1 MEIHD
6 ELEAI
11 LELLGDTTRN
21 TVSLCLQRL
30 KNCSFSLLLCQPYF
44 PLVSLPPLSC
54 ARGFPLEPFPKS
66 SQVCSPASCSSF
78 VNGKESHG
86 CRGVDLTYFRR
97 QHLPALHHPT
107 HWPNASYLAQQNQER
122 VFKKPTH
129 PSSNLQNTTFHKL
142 FTDGPANSITQ
153 MQRSEK
159 KATGNSLVGQESY
172 LGI

>member
-21 TVSLCLQRL
+21 TVSLYLQRL

-66 SQVCSPASCSSF
+66 SHVCSPASCSSF

-86 CRGVDLTYFRR
+86 CRGVDLTYFRW

-107 HWPNASYLAQQNQER
+107 HWPNASLIWPSRIKSVYLKNQPIHLLIYKTQHFTNCLPTALPT
-122 VFKKPTH
+122 VLLKCSGVKKKP
-129 PSSNLQNTTFHKL
+129 Q
-142 FTDGPANSITQ
+142 
-153 MQRSEK
+153 
-159 KATGNSLVGQESY
+159 
-172 LGI
+172 GIV

>member
-21 TVSLCLQRL
+21 TASLCLQRL
-30 KNCSFSLLLCQPYF
+30 QNCSFSLLLCQSYF

-66 SQVCSPASCSSF
+66 SQVCSLASCSSF

-86 CRGVDLTYFRR
+86 CRRVDLTYFRW
-97 QHLPALHHPT
+97 QHPPALHHPMR
-107 HWPNASYLAQQNQER
+107 WPNASLIGPSRVKSVYLKTN
-122 VFKKPTH
+122 
-129 PSSNLQNTTFHKL
+129 PSIF
-142 FTDGPANSITQ
+142 
-153 MQRSEK
+153 
-159 KATGNSLVGQESY
+159 
-172 LGI
+172 